1 MHRRGLVSLMTKNS
15 KAADMQNPKGL
26 LKVYEKDIRSYQRLL
41 QYLRPYKSRFLIG
54 LLASIPASAL
64 EGSLAF
70 FIGPFFDRL
79 IHSQEYSFLLII
91 PVAIVSVTIIQGF
104 FEYVSQYLTTYV
116 GNRICVDIQGAL
128 YRHLIGRDLSY
139 YKQTTYGDIV
149 SRYYSDAHKLQQAIV
164 SNLQGFLIQF
174 FTMLG
179 LATVLLF
186 RNWQLSIIALL
197 IISLI
202 VVPIAYLS
210 RRIRELDYLLRQV
223 SATMD
228 NIFNETIY
236 GVREVKSFNL
246 YGVQIKRFEKTRQ
259 QVFSTAMQTAKKT
272 IILSPIMQLIAGIG
286 IGAIIFLGVSY
297 VQNHQMTPGEL
308 TSFLVALLLLYKPV
322 KVVAS
327 TIGKIQVILAPA
339 ERVFQLMDAVPAIQ
353 EPENPVPI
361 DDFKSLEF
369 KNVSFDYGPDK
380 QILKNINLT
389 IQAGE
394 AIAIIG
400 TSGGG
405 KTTLI
410 DLISRF
416 IEPSEGTV
424 LMNGTDL
431 RQLSLMDLRS
441 LVAMVS
447 QETVLFNGTIRENI
461 LLGKLD
467 ASEEELNEAL
477 KVAHL
482 YEWVSSLPMGLDT
495 PIGDR
500 ASFVSGG
507 QKQRI
512 AIARTYL
519 KKAPFLV
526 LDEATSALDN
536 ESEAIVQNALME
548 LMKNKTVI
556 MVAHRLSTIRHAS
569 RILVMDAGR
578 IVESGT
584 HDELM
589 ALEGIYH
596 KLYGLQFRDEE
607 RQILQAVNF

>member
-1 MHRRGLVSLMTKNS
+1 MKAWFNFSMTQAPTNS
-15 KAADMQNPKGL
+15 GSIKHKTILSEYAQD
-26 LKVYEKDIRSYQRLL
+26 LKSYQRLL
-41 QYLRPYKSRFLIG
+41 QYLKPYRSRFLIG
-54 LLASIPASAL
+54 LFASVPASAL
-64 EGSLAF
+64 ESSMAF

-79 IHSQEYSFLLII
+79 IHSQDYSFLLII
-91 PVAIVSVTIIQGF
+91 PVAILSVSLIQGF

-164 SNLQGFLIQF
+164 TNLQGFLIQF

-186 RNWQLSIIALL
+186 RNWQLSIIALF

-202 VVPIAYLS
+202 IIPIAYLS
-210 RRIRELDYLLRQV
+210 RRIRELDYMLRQA

-246 YGVQIKRFEKTRQ
+246 YGVQIKRFDKTRQ
-259 QVFSTAMQTAKKT
+259 KVFSTAMQTAKKS
-272 IILSPIMQLIAGIG
+272 IILGPIMQMIAGVG

-297 VQNHQMTPGEL
+297 VQKHQMTPGDL

-327 TIGKIQVILAPA
+327 IIGKIQVILAPA
-339 ERVFQLMDAVPAIQ
+339 ERVFLLMDEVSAIQ
-353 EPENPVPI
+353 NPENPVPI
-361 DDFKSLEF
+361 SEFKSLEF
-369 KNVSFDYGPDK
+369 CNVSFNYGPDK

-389 IQAGE
+389 IQPGE
-394 AIAIIG
+394 TIAIIG

-416 IEPSEGTV
+416 IEPSEGQV

-431 RQLSLMDLRS
+431 RQFSLTGLRS

-447 QETVLFNGTIRENI
+447 QDTVLFNGTIRENI
-461 LLGKLD
+461 MLGNME
-467 ASEEELNEAL
+467 STEEELTEAL

-482 YEWVSSLPMGLDT
+482 YDWVASLPAGLDT
-495 PIGDR
+495 PVGDR

-519 KKAPFLV
+519 KHAPILV

-536 ESEAIVQNALME
+536 ESEAIVQGALMD
-548 LMKNKTVI
+548 LMKDKTVI
-556 MVAHRLSTIRHAS
+556 MIAHRLSTIRHAN
-569 RILVMDAGR
+569 RILVMEAGQ

-589 ALEGIYH
+589 ALDGIYH
-596 KLYGLQFRDEE
+596 KLYGLQFRAEE
-607 RQILQAVNF
+607 LKILHAASI